1 MNIHLNPAQSSR
13 CLVPWTKCVTV
24 TQCLSELETN
34 DEDELEYITI
44 DANVLCTNSKIV
56 PASIYDWVAE
66 VITDQGKYA
75 IQLSNIKDTSY
86 FNFSNVIY
94 LNQNQSEIVLLNGKI
109 PVKAMM
115 LVDKYRGDK

>member
-1 MNIHLNPAQSSR
+1 M
-13 CLVPWTKCVTV
+13 
-24 TQCLSELETN
+24 
-34 DEDELEYITI
+34 EYITI

-56 PASIYDWVAE
+56 SASIYDWVAE

-115 LVDKYRGDK
+115 LVDKYRGINKVTKIDKMTIMYRYNGGKKRKKCRIILRDPAV

>member
-1 MNIHLNPAQSSR
+1 M
-13 CLVPWTKCVTV
+13 
-24 TQCLSELETN
+24 ETN